1 MLGPSV
7 RSLNKL
13 IQLVLLVQPP
23 QMSEEVSIFSGVVRD
38 AFVVMTVFV
47 GLNSTSFF
55 NDLPVRVEHLYIPDL
70 VEHMPGRGV

>member
-1 MLGPSV
+1 MLSPSV

-23 QMSEEVSIFSGVVRD
+23 QLSEEVLTFSGVVRD

-47 GLNSTSFF
+47 GVNSTSFF
-55 NDLPVRVEHLYIPDL
+55 NDLPVRVEHLSIPDL